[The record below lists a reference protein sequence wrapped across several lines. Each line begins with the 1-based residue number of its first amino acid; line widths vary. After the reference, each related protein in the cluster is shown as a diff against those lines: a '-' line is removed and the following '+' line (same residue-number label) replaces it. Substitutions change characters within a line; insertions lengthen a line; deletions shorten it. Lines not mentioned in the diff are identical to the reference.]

1 MGEVFLGIALVG
13 IGALIF
19 AVYLADKVKRQDAGT
34 EKMQEIAAAIEEGA
48 RAFLKAEYKML
59 VIFVTVL
66 FYKLSFK

>member
-34 EKMQEIAAAIEEGA
+34 E
-48 RAFLKAEYKML
+48 
-59 VIFVTVL
+59 
-66 FYKLSFK
+66 